1 MAKKSNP
8 VIGKKARKY
17 KTATYRIHKYANGGA
32 APYYA
37 AVKLKRGW
45 YESLEKRTEAAA
57 VKDAK
62 RIIDTYTKNP
72 DKCAAR
78 YGELSTKTR
87 KRLKSSTFGL
97 PEKRAYPMPDVS
109 HARNAKSRASTEYER
124 GNLTESEYRKIQR
137 KANRIIRECG
147 GDPERV
153 KNRPKRWKKTK
164 KRTGPR
170 TPPTTKSRSRASASS
185 TRKSNATRAPSLNG
199 RKLQRSPVALANLQN
214 ATELGH
220 VLEVGTGDKLIRWDE
235 RKKPALLY
243 NPKSKT
249 LFWFYGPR
257 IKETPRQKT
266 NQVGPAA
273 RTYGK
278 WTANRR
284 GAEFEREAEIPD
296 SVFRNVERLGNAT
309 MLAYRSDKFASR
321 GNPSDYEH
329 KFGKNVSLYKFG
341 GSRPPWVFVV
351 RGGRMTVTPRGI
363 VG

>member
-1 MAKKSNP
+1 MAK
-8 VIGKKARKY
+8 G
-17 KTATYRIHKYANGGA
+17 
-32 APYYA
+32 
-37 AVKLKRGW
+37 
-45 YESLEKRTEAAA
+45 
-57 VKDAK
+57 
-62 RIIDTYTKNP
+62 
-72 DKCAAR
+72 KCAPR
-78 YGELSTKTR
+78 SGKLTTKKR
-87 KRLKSSTFGL
+87 KRLKATTFGL
-97 PEKRAYPMPDVS
+97 PEKRSYPMPDAS

-124 GNLTESEYRKIQR
+124 GNLTQTEYRKIQR

-147 GDPERV
+147 GDPEPV
-153 KNRPKRWKKTK
+153 KNPRKKKRGSKPWKKTK

-170 TPPTTKSRSRASASS
+170 TQPTTKSRSRASASS
-185 TRKSNATRAPSLNG
+185 TRKSNATRGPTLSG

-220 VLEVGTGDKLIRWDE
+220 VLELETGCHVIRWDE

-257 IKETPRQKT
+257 IKETRRQKT

-278 WTANRR
+278 WTGNRR

-296 SVFRNVERLGNAT
+296 SVFEKVERIGNAT
-309 MLAYRSDKFASR
+309 MIAYRSDKFARR